1 MAARWKTAGRRR
13 ETRHRVHWDFV
24 PETAKLESEAAGLSY
39 LRGADAPLLNLTLS
53 EALAET
59 ARKFPGREALVVCHE
74 GVRLTWGDL
83 DREVTRTARGLAG
96 LGLRPGHRAGIWAS
110 NCLEWVLLQYA
121 APRAGVILVN
131 VNPAYRSHE
140 LRYVLA
146 KSHIRAL
153 FLHETDSRAN
163 YREILA
169 ESRNGDALPLEHIVW
184 LGDASWH
191 DMMAGGADFP
201 VDAARPDD
209 VANIQYTSGTTG
221 APKGAMLSHRNL
233 LNNGVGMGKGLKATE
248 QDRICAPVP
257 LYHCFGSV
265 IGSMVSV
272 VSGAAL
278 ILPSAQFD
286 ALATLEAVHRERAT
300 ALYGVPTM
308 FISELEHPEF
318 ARFDLTSLRTG
329 VMAGAPCP
337 IEVMR
342 RVVER
347 MHIPEITIVY
357 GQTESSPGI
366 TMSRADDPLELRVT
380 TVGTAL
386 PNTEIQIVDTE
397 THHRLPI
404 GQQGELCT
412 RGYLV
417 MKGYDA
423 DPKATAAVIDREG
436 WLHTGDLA
444 VMRPDGYFSF
454 KGRAKETIIRGGEN
468 IYPREVEDFLHT
480 HPKIADVY
488 VVGLPDAKLGET
500 VLAWVKL
507 KSGEEATAGE
517 IRDFCRGKIAYFK
530 IPQFIRFVDS
540 FPMTVS
546 KKVQK
551 FLMREQEIRERGLED
566 VARQATA

>member
-1 MAARWKTAGRRR
+1 
-13 ETRHRVHWDFV
+13 V
-24 PETAKLESEAAGLSY
+24 PERAELETEAAALSY
-39 LRGADAPLLNLTLS
+39 LRGPDVPLLNLTISQALS
-53 EALAET
+53 ET
-59 ARKFPGREALVVCHE
+59 ASKFPGSEALVVCHE
-74 GVRLTWGDL
+74 RVRLTWSEL
-83 DREVTRTARGLAG
+83 DREVTRVARGLAG
-96 LGLRPGHRAGIWAS
+96 LGLRPGDRAGIWAS

-121 APRAGVILVN
+121 APRAGVVLVN

-146 KSHIRAL
+146 KSRIRAL
-153 FLHETDSRAN
+153 FLREKDSRAD

-169 ESRNGDALPLEHIVW
+169 ESRNGDRLPLEHIVW
-184 LGDASWH
+184 LGAPSWN
-191 DMMAGGADFP
+191 DMIAGGADFP
-201 VDAARPDD
+201 PNAAMPDD
-209 VANIQYTSGTTG
+209 VVNIQYTSGTTG
-221 APKGAMLSHRNL
+221 SPKGAMLTHRNL
-233 LNNGVGMGKGLKATE
+233 LNNGMAMGKGLNATPN
-248 QDRICAPVP
+248 DRICAPVP

-272 VSGAAL
+272 TSGAAL
-278 ILPSAQFD
+278 VLPSAQFD
-286 ALATLEAVHRERAT
+286 ALATLEAVHSERAT
-300 ALYGVPTM
+300 ALYGVPAM
-308 FISELEHPEF
+308 FIAEMEHPEF

-329 VMAGAPCP
+329 VMAGSACP
-337 IEVMR
+337 IELMR

-347 MHIPEITIVY
+347 MHMPEITIVY

-366 TMSRADDPLELRVT
+366 TMSHADDPLELRVT

-386 PNTEIQIVDTE
+386 PNTEIQIVHPKT
-397 THHRLPI
+397 RQPLPI
-404 GQQGELCT
+404 GEQGELAT

-423 DPKATAAVIDREG
+423 DPQATAETIDSEG
-436 WLHTGDLA
+436 WLYTGDLA

-488 VVGLPDAKLGET
+488 IVGLPDAKLGET
-500 VLAWVKL
+500 VLAWIKL
-507 KSGEEATAGE
+507 RNGEEATAAE
-517 IRDFCRGKIAYFK
+517 IQDFCRGKIAYFK

-540 FPMTVS
+540 FPMTVR

-551 FLMREQEIRERGLED
+551 FLMREQEIHERGLTD

>member
-1 MAARWKTAGRRR
+1 M
-13 ETRHRVHWDFV
+13 
-24 PETAKLESEAAGLSY
+24 PETAEQDPEAAALSY
-39 LRGADAPLLNLTLS
+39 LRGPDAPLLNLTLC

-59 ARKFPGREALVVCHE
+59 ARKFPDREALVVCHE
-74 GVRLTWGDL
+74 GVRLTWSEL
-83 DREVTRTARGLAG
+83 DRQVTRAARGLAG
-96 LGLRPGHRAGIWAS
+96 LGLGPGDRAGIWAS

-121 APRAGVILVN
+121 APRAGVVLVN

-153 FLHETDSRAN
+153 FLHEKDSRAN

-169 ESRNGDALPLEHIVW
+169 DSRNGDRLPLEHIVW
-184 LGDASWH
+184 LGGPSWDA
-191 DMMAGGADFP
+191 MLAGGADFP
-201 VDAARPDD
+201 PDAAAPDD
-209 VANIQYTSGTTG
+209 VVNIQYTSGTTG

-233 LNNGVGMGKGLKATE
+233 LNNGKAMAAGLKATE
-248 QDRICAPVP
+248 YDRICAPVP

-286 ALATLEAVHRERAT
+286 ALATLTAVHRERAT

-308 FISELEHPEF
+308 FIAELEHPEF

-347 MHIPEITIVY
+347 MHCSEITIVY

-386 PNTEIQIVDTE
+386 PNTEIQIVDTQTGE
-397 THHRLPI
+397 RLPI
-404 GQQGELCT
+404 GRQGELCT

-417 MKGYDA
+417 MKGYDG
-423 DPKATAAVIDREG
+423 DPEATAKVIDSEG

-444 VMRPDGYFSF
+444 VMRPDQYFSF
-454 KGRAKETIIRGGEN
+454 KGRSKDTIIRGGEN

-480 HPKIADVY
+480 HPKVADVY
-488 VVGLPDAKLGET
+488 IVGLPDAKLGET
-500 VLAWVKL
+500 VLAWIKL
-507 KSGEEATAGE
+507 KTGEQATAPE
-517 IRDFCRGKIAYFK
+517 IQDFCRGKIAYFK

-551 FLMREQEIRERGLED
+551 FLIREQEIEERRLEV

>member
-1 MAARWKTAGRRR
+1 
-13 ETRHRVHWDFV
+13 V
-24 PETAKLESEAAGLSY
+24 PERAELETEAAALSY
-39 LRGADAPLLNLTLS
+39 LRGPDVPLLNLTISQALS
-53 EALAET
+53 ET
-59 ARKFPGREALVVCHE
+59 ASKFPGREALVVCHE
-74 GVRLTWGDL
+74 RVRLTWSEL
-83 DREVTRTARGLAG
+83 DREVTRVARGLAG
-96 LGLRPGHRAGIWAS
+96 LGLRPGDRAGIWAS

-121 APRAGVILVN
+121 APRAGVVLVN

-146 KSHIRAL
+146 KSRIRAL
-153 FLHETDSRAN
+153 FLREKDSRAD

-169 ESRNGDALPLEHIVW
+169 ESRNGDRLPLEHIVW
-184 LGDASWH
+184 LGAPSWN
-191 DMMAGGADFP
+191 DMIAGGADFP
-201 VDAARPDD
+201 PNAAMPDD
-209 VANIQYTSGTTG
+209 VVNIQYTSGTTG
-221 APKGAMLSHRNL
+221 SPKGAMLTHRNL
-233 LNNGVGMGKGLKATE
+233 LNNGMAMGKGLNATPN
-248 QDRICAPVP
+248 DRICAPVP

-272 VSGAAL
+272 TSGAAL
-278 ILPSAQFD
+278 VLPSAQFD
-286 ALATLEAVHRERAT
+286 ALATLEAVHSERAT
-300 ALYGVPTM
+300 ALYGVPAM
-308 FISELEHPEF
+308 FIAEMEHPEF

-329 VMAGAPCP
+329 VMAGSACP
-337 IEVMR
+337 IELMR

-347 MHIPEITIVY
+347 MHMPEITIVY

-366 TMSRADDPLELRVT
+366 TMSHADDPLELRVT

-386 PNTEIQIVDTE
+386 PNTEIQIVHPKT
-397 THHRLPI
+397 RQPLPI
-404 GQQGELCT
+404 GEQGELAT

-423 DPKATAAVIDREG
+423 DPQATAETIDSEG
-436 WLHTGDLA
+436 WLYTGDLA

-488 VVGLPDAKLGET
+488 IVGLPDAKLGET
-500 VLAWVKL
+500 VLAWIKL
-507 KSGEEATAGE
+507 RNGEEATAAE
-517 IRDFCRGKIAYFK
+517 IQDFCRGKIAYFK

-551 FLMREQEIRERGLED
+551 FLMREQEIHERGLTD

>member
-1 MAARWKTAGRRR
+1 MTDQAT
-13 ETRHRVHWDFV
+13 
-24 PETAKLESEAAGLSY
+24 PLSY
-39 LRGADAPLLNLTLS
+39 LRGATVPLLNLTLS
-53 EALAET
+53 EALT
-59 ARKFPGREALVVCHE
+59 ATADKFPNREALVVCHE
-74 GVRLTWGDL
+74 GVRLTWSEL

-96 LGLRPGHRAGIWAS
+96 LGLRPGDRAGIWAS

-121 APRAGVILVN
+121 APRAGIVLVN

-153 FLHETDSRAN
+153 FLREHDSRAS

-169 ESRNGDALPLEHIVW
+169 ESRNGERLPLEHIVW
-184 LGDASWH
+184 LGDASW
-191 DMMAGGADFP
+191 DAMLSGGRDFP
-201 VDAARPDD
+201 ERAARADD
-209 VANIQYTSGTTG
+209 VVNIQYTSGTTG
-221 APKGAMLSHRNL
+221 APKGALLTHRNL
-233 LNNGVGMGKGLKATE
+233 LNNGMVLAMGLKATE
-248 QDRICAPVP
+248 ADRICAPVP

-278 ILPSAQFD
+278 ILPSAQFE
-286 ALATLEAVHRERAT
+286 AHATLEAIHRERAT
-300 ALYGVPTM
+300 AIYGVPTM
-308 FISELEHPEF
+308 FIAELEHPEF

-342 RVVER
+342 RVVDR
-347 MHIPEITIVY
+347 MHVPEITIVY

-380 TVGTAL
+380 TVGTVL
-386 PNTEIQIVDTE
+386 PNTEVQICDPE
-397 THHRLPI
+397 SHERLPL

-417 MKGYDA
+417 MKGYDG
-423 DPKATAAVIDREG
+423 DPEATARAIDGDG

-444 VMRPDGYFSF
+444 VLRPDGYFSF
-454 KGRAKETIIRGGEN
+454 KGRAKDTIIRGGEN

-507 KSGEEATAGE
+507 NQGEEATAEE

-530 IPQFIRFVDS
+530 IPQYIRFVDS

-551 FLMREQEIRERGLED
+551 FLIREQEIRERGLEG
-566 VARQATA
+566 VAHQATA